1 MDVYDI
7 LEAVEHNPLAQVLAT
22 VIHVEGHAYRKQGA
36 IMVLMADGRTI
47 GSISPGCLEADL
59 AAYVPSVWDS
69 QKPQMVEYDMR
80 PADDFGW
87 GETIGCGG
95 LIRILLEPIAGELLV
110 HLLIAKA
117 SLDRGDAVELIREY
131 GEGYSDVRYA
141 LSMVREVQGVLRAC
155 EERGA
160 FEAQVIGDERFVVK
174 GHEFAKKRSLST
186 FGTVTRLEPKPRL
199 IIFGAN
205 PDAAPLVQMAA
216 NSGFRVVVADWRD
229 ALCTMERFP
238 GASEAV
244 VAFPEALAAQLAL
257 TPRDYVI
264 IMSHQFEKDEAFV
277 RQIAPFPLR
286 YLGIMGSRE
295 RTERLLAGLRQP
307 KWLHYPVGLP
317 IGSEG
322 AYENAISMTAE
333 LIAVK
338 RGVRGSG
345 TGSSA
350 GDDQGDVTERS
361 VCDDRGSGKGSSAR
375 DDQGDVTE
383 RSVRHRGSG
392 KGSRLGDDQGDVTER
407 SVRDDRGSGKGSSA
421 RDRDDQGD
429 VTERSVHDDRR
440 SGGYTQ
446 GARASGGRASTT
458 PRTQGD
464 DVS

>member
-7 LEAVEHNPLAQVLAT
+7 LEAVEHNPLAHVLAT

-141 LSMVREVQGVLRAC
+141 LSMVREAPGVLRAC
-155 EERGA
+155 EDRGA
-160 FEAQVIGDERFVVK
+160 FEAQAISGERFLVK
-174 GHEFAKKRSLST
+174 GHEFTNKRALSA

-244 VAFPEALAAQLAL
+244 VAFPEALAARLAL
-257 TPRDYVI
+257 TPGDYVI

-295 RTERLLAGLRQP
+295 RTERLMAGLRQP

-338 RGVRGSG
+338 RGVRGSE
-345 TGSSA
+345 TESPR
-350 GDDQGDVTERS
+350 DDQGDVTERS
-361 VCDDRGSGKGSSAR
+361 VCDDRGSGKGSSVR

-383 RSVRHRGSG
+383 RSVRDHRGG
-392 KGSRLGDDQGDVTER
+392 KGSSAKDDQGDVTER
-407 SVRDDRGSGKGSSA
+407 STHDHRGSG
-421 RDRDDQGD
+421 
-429 VTERSVHDDRR
+429 
-440 SGGYTQ
+440 GYAQ
-446 GARASGGRASTT
+446 GAWVSTGRASTT
-458 PRTQGD
+458 SRTQGGGA
-464 DVS
+464 S